1 MSGLRVLVVDDEPLA
16 REGLAEQLAA
26 LPGVSVVAVC
36 ADGASALDAA
46 ERLRPDALFVDV
58 QMPGLGG
65 FEMIEALELDPLP
78 AVVFVTAHDAYALRA
93 FEVHAID
100 YLLKPVGLER
110 LAQAV
115 GRVRRHAGGNE
126 AEWRKRV
133 TALLDGVIPERA
145 RGASRLI
152 VRGVG
157 QIVVVPVPSVD
168 WIEAADYYS
177 KLHCGSRVHLLRET
191 LTSLEQRLDPTRFM
205 RVHRSAIVNLARV
218 RGVEAA
224 LRGDGSVILTTGTRV
239 RVTRDRREE
248 LERRLAEVRDPD

>member
-1 MSGLRVLVVDDEPLA
+1 LSGLRVLVVDDEPLA
-16 REGLAEQLAA
+16 REGLAEQLGS

-36 ADGASALDAA
+36 ADGASALEAA
-46 ERLRPDALFVDV
+46 ERLRPDVLFVDV

-65 FEMIEALELDPLP
+65 FELIEALELDPLP
-78 AVVFVTAHDAYALRA
+78 ALVFVTAYDAYAIRA

-110 LAQAV
+110 LAGAV
-115 GRVRRHAGGNE
+115 ARVRRHAEGSE
-126 AEWRKRV
+126 AAWRTRV
-133 TALLDGVIPERA
+133 AALLDGVIPARA
-145 RGASRLI
+145 QGVSRLI

-157 QIVVVPVPSVD
+157 QIVVVPVQSVD

-191 LTSLEQRLDPTRFM
+191 LTSLDQRLDPARFM
-205 RVHRSAIVNLARV
+205 RVHRSAIVNLANV

-224 LRGDGSVILTTGTRV
+224 LRGDGSVVLATGVRV
-239 RVTRDRREE
+239 RVTRDRRED
-248 LERRLAEVRDPD
+248 LERRLGVVRDLE